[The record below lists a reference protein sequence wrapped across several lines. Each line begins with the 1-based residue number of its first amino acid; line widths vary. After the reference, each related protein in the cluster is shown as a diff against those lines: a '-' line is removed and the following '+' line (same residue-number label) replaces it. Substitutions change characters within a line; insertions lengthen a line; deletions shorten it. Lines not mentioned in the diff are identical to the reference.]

1 MQVIEL
7 TLAERDNYVTQI
19 EQQIQAKRNML
30 LEKRRTLQNT
40 VKENKF
46 LNTIKHDYDSY
57 HEYILKQ
64 KQDQIQSMNL
74 LHQYINDIMLSGKMT
89 DKDILQT
96 KKEQQ
101 EILREIDTI
110 RESLDKIVNEN
121 Q

>member
-1 MQVIEL
+1 MQFFEF

-30 LEKRRTLQNT
+30 LEKRSTLQKT
-40 VKENKF
+40 VKENQF
-46 LNTIKHDYDSY
+46 LNTIKRDYDTY

-64 KQDQIQSMNL
+64 KQDQIQSMTL
-74 LHQYINDIMLSGKMT
+74 LHQYINDIIMSGKMT
-89 DKDILQT
+89 DKDISKT
-96 KKEQQ
+96 KKEQE
-101 EILREIDTI
+101 EILKEIETI